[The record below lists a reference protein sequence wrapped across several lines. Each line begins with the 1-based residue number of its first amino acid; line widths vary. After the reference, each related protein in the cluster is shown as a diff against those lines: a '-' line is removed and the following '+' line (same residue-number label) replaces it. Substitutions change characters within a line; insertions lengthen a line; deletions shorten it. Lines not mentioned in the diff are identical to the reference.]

1 MERLGA
7 ELARRGWTLRSGG
20 AVGADSAFEKGA
32 REVGGRC
39 EIYLPWPGY
48 NEHFEARLVEAS
60 PEAYDV
66 MARIH
71 PVFARLPKSS
81 RRLHARN
88 AHQILGADLRSPVEM
103 VVCWTPGARGRGGTG
118 SGICLARSREI
129 PVHDLADIAARRQ
142 MGELLG
148 LDVEPRLDAGVDPGQ
163 LPLPL

>member
-1 MERLGA
+1 
-7 ELARRGWTLRSGG
+7 
-20 AVGADSAFEKGA
+20 
-32 REVGGRC
+32 
-39 EIYLPWPGY
+39 
-48 NEHFEARLVEAS
+48 
-60 PEAYDV
+60 

-118 SGICLARSREI
+118 SAIRLARSREI

-142 MGELLG
+142 LGQLLG
-148 LDVEPRLDAGVDPGQ
+148 LEVEPPLDAGIDAGQ

>member
-1 MERLGA
+1 MERFGA

-20 AVGADSAFEKGA
+20 AIGADSAFEKGA
-32 REVGGRC
+32 REAGGRC

-48 NEHFEARLVEAS
+48 NQHAEARLVEAS

-118 SGICLARSREI
+118 SAIRLARSWEI
-129 PVHDLADIAARRQ
+129 PVHDLEDMAARRQ
-142 MGELLG
+142 FGQLLG
-148 LDVEPRLDAGVDPGQ
+148 LDVEPPPDADADAGQ

>member
-1 MERLGA
+1 
-7 ELARRGWTLRSGG
+7 
-20 AVGADSAFEKGA
+20 
-32 REVGGRC
+32 
-39 EIYLPWPGY
+39 
-48 NEHFEARLVEAS
+48 
-60 PEAYDV
+60 

-88 AHQILGADLRSPVEM
+88 AHQILGADLHSPVEM

-118 SGICLARSREI
+118 SAIRLARSLEI
-129 PVHDLADIAARRQ
+129 PVHDLADIAGRRQ

-148 LDVEPRLDAGVDPGQ
+148 LEVEPSPDAGGDGGQ